1 MNAQSGSYSL
11 CIENNTVHGQHST
24 LCCSLAVF
32 IAWKEKSK
40 TLNKG
45 ISCAT
50 STAWTSR
57 YVTISLSRIE
67 IKSWSST
74 HSYSWSFFQLPEER
88 LYMKTSFSFIRCVTG
103 SKSGSPGCQSSTS
116 FRPSMRTNLQ
126 PPTCPLPG
134 PCWKGKPSIQNY
146 ITSSSPSPRAPHFC
160 PPLATSPLSSVRA
173 RTAAGTA
180 RVKHPLLTE
189 KGKQG
194 TDSNLK
200 DIMSGGKKDFAQI
213 WFTWQGPEGLQ
224 KITPT
229 WMLLS
234 TQSLHRTMNFP
245 SNQGISVHTKA
256 MQAEGATRNSKTWT
270 KTTPH
275 TFRFS
280 QFTCMFNLRRESAAS
295 AEYRLTA

>member
-1 MNAQSGSYSL
+1 MKFNTFIFLKLFFSYQKKGFIWKQVFLSLDALLAARVVLLGASLPPASGHPWEQTCS
-11 CIENNTVHGQHST
+11 HPPAP
-24 LCCSLAVF
+24 SLAP
-32 IAWKEKSK
+32 AGKASLASK
-40 TLNKG
+40 
-45 ISCAT
+45 IT
-50 STAWTSR
+50 SPA
-57 YVTISLSRIE
+57 
-67 IKSWSST
+67 
-74 HSYSWSFFQLPEER
+74 
-88 LYMKTSFSFIRCVTG
+88 
-103 SKSGSPGCQSSTS
+103 
-116 FRPSMRTNLQ
+116 
-126 PPTCPLPG
+126 PLPL
-134 PCWKGKPSIQNY
+134 PI
-146 ITSSSPSPRAPHFC
+146 APHFC